1 MAEKLIKIGKFAEK
15 LNCTK
20 RTISHYI
27 QEGVLIPE
35 QLPRRP
41 GMVNRFGERNLY
53 EMLLI
58 QELVRNGYG
67 LKPIKKILNGPFGKT
82 NVSANGNEI
91 MVIYDGHRDNRG
103 VLFTES
109 SEDGYYQVRMKDW
122 RSATVIDLSG
132 LRNKAKQ
139 LAIRN

>member
-1 MAEKLIKIGKFAEK
+1 MTQRLVKIGKFAEK

-27 QEGVLIPE
+27 QEGLLIPE
-35 QLPRRP
+35 QLPERP

-58 QELVRNGYG
+58 QELIRNGYG
-67 LKPIKKILNGPFGKT
+67 LKPIKNILNGPFGKT
-82 NVSANGNEI
+82 NISANGNEI
-91 MVIYDGHRDNRG
+91 VVIYDGHSNDRS
-103 VLFTES
+103 VLFTQS
-109 SEDGYYQVRMKDW
+109 SEDGYYQVRMKER

-132 LRNKAKQ
+132 LRYKAKQ
-139 LAIRN
+139 LAARN